1 MLVLALVFR
10 CRSPAVRTCDCS
22 CEESRRRRVTCSRTG
37 GGVEANTDFTRAVAA
52 LGTSVRMPVMM
63 YAKSCR
69 SSELWGRLVGFLG
82 YVSYVGYVGS
92 KYGKWGSERIFFD
105 SSPFIY
111 YPKHYACRFLASSNN
126 VQGRCYTR
134 ARNRSEHTRWQPA
147 ICLSPPHSTP
157 PNIHAVVI
165 RSRSVAQIVIS
176 STSLN

>member
-1 MLVLALVFR
+1 M
-10 CRSPAVRTCDCS
+10 
-22 CEESRRRRVTCSRTG
+22 TCSRTG

-69 SSELWGRLVGFLG
+69 SSELWGRFVGFLG

-92 KYGKWGSERIFFD
+92 KYGKWGSERSFFD

-111 YPKHYACRFLASSNN
+111 YPKNYACRFLASSNN

-134 ARNRSEHTRWQPA
+134 ARNRSEHNKQLSRARAVRIVTYPA
-147 ICLSPPHSTP
+147 ATLRLTVERAATSPLRALSHVTLPADMAASRVHAPP
-157 PNIHAVVI
+157 
-165 RSRSVAQIVIS
+165 
-176 STSLN
+176 